1 MKKELNAQPVS
12 TEAVVLVSVDGL
24 RADRIRQ
31 ETMPNLYQL
40 LHSGILFEHAYT
52 NSPYTPAAHATMLTS
67 LYACNHGK
75 TDQSWV
81 LSSHI
86 RSIAQLLEER
96 GVATSAVVS
105 ATPMLKERSG
115 FDRGFHTYLQDDRP
129 HNPLAWQWIRLCDAW
144 LRRGLP
150 DLPLMAKPYLKAPSV
165 LREATKL
172 LQADIKDSERQ
183 FSFIHLMDLHDPRNL
198 RQVGQRNYSL
208 LDASHVMRR
217 YYDNRY
223 DYNEAYFNE
232 NDIEIYTAIYDAN
245 VRMVDEVL
253 GNFVSQW
260 LDLGATVILTSDHG
274 ETAYERAA
282 HDTGIPYPG
291 KTLTLYE
298 PEVHVPLV
306 ILDKRIQG
314 PLSVKNAVSLVDLP
328 PTIADLLQIESDPQF
343 QGVPVWQRNLSSP
356 VFMERL
362 DWYARKEAAWLR
374 WPWKLIVTPGPLS
387 ADDAMSTDTHIIEL
401 YDLEADPEESRNL
414 YHDERQIGED
424 LIQELKEFL
433 AQQTDYWR
441 ACHQDSS
448 GKEDDAQIRE
458 RLRMLGY
465 IE

>member
-1 MKKELNAQPVS
+1 MKKELNTLPLSAK
-12 TEAVVLVSVDGL
+12 TVVLVSVDGL
-24 RADRIRQ
+24 RADRVRQ

-40 LHSGILFEHAYT
+40 LRRGILFERAYT
-52 NSPYTPAAHATMLTS
+52 NSPYTPAAHSTMLTS

-86 RSIAQLLEER
+86 RSIAQLVEER
-96 GVATSAVVS
+96 GGATSAVVS

-115 FDRGFHTYLQDDRP
+115 FDRGFHIYLQDDRP
-129 HNPLAWQWIRLCDAW
+129 HNPLMWQWIRLCDAW

-150 DLPLMAKPYLKAPSV
+150 DLPLMAKPYLKAPYV

-172 LQADIKDSERQ
+172 LQADVRSSERQ

-208 LDASHVMRR
+208 LDATRVMRR
-217 YYDNRY
+217 YYNNRY
-223 DYNEAYFNE
+223 DYNEAYFDE
-232 NDIEIYTAIYDAN
+232 KDVEIYTAIYDAN
-245 VRMVDEVL
+245 VRMMDEVL
-253 GNFVSQW
+253 GSFVLQW
-260 LDLGATVILTSDHG
+260 LDLDATVIITSDHG
-274 ETAYERAA
+274 ETAYERVT
-282 HDTGIPYPG
+282 HDTGKPYPG

-306 ILDKRIQG
+306 VLDKRIQG

-328 PTIADLLQIESDPQF
+328 PTIADLLQVEGDPQF
-343 QGVPVWQRNLSSP
+343 QGMPVWERNLSSP

-374 WPWKLIVTPGPLS
+374 WPWKLIITPGLLS
-387 ADDAMSTDTHIIEL
+387 ADEKISMDTHVIEL
-401 YDLEADPEESRNL
+401 YDLESDPEESRNL
-414 YHDERQIGED
+414 YREAREVGQD
-424 LIQELKEFL
+424 LAQELREFL

-441 ACHQDSS
+441 VCHQESS
-448 GKEDDAQIRE
+448 GGEGDAQIRD